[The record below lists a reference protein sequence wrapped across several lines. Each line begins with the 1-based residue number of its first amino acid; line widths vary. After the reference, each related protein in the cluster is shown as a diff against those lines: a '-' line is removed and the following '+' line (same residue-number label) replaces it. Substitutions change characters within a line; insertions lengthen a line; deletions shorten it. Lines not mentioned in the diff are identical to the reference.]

1 MGSLYIVILITLT
14 LTAVIFAY
22 FQFKKPSIKKIDTIY
37 MEALNAMLLSNKSKA
52 INLLS
57 TLVKNDS
64 EHISAYLQLGNLLR
78 DENTDRA
85 IKIHQ
90 MLTVRQNL
98 DKETKIEIFKSLALD
113 YKKNNDLK
121 RSKIEAEKIFKLD
134 KTNLWANEF
143 LLSLAEET
151 EDWDY
156 AEKKAKDLKKIKG
169 YEGDVNLSKYTLQ
182 KGLIHLE
189 KNNLIDAERLFRE
202 VVNESPDFAMS
213 YKYLGDI
220 KASDRDLVKAV
231 EYWEKFME
239 LSPNESH
246 LVFDNIET
254 ALFDLGRYSEVENFY
269 KKVLENNP
277 KDLNAGL
284 RLANVLNEKGE
295 NKAAIDLIDSFIS
308 EENPSVLV
316 MLMKLK
322 LSLSSKTPAELG
334 HFIDEILKLLKAQ
347 MNKII
352 FFYLFFQFYY
362 LKMLIYIFLLLMRV
376 N

>member
-1 MGSLYIVILITLT
+1 MDSIYIVIFIAVTFIIAILT
-14 LTAVIFAY
+14 Y
-22 FQFKKPSIKKIDTIY
+22 HQFKKPSNYKRADTIY
-37 MEALNAMLLSNKSKA
+37 MEALNAMLLSDKRKA

-64 EHISAYLQLGNLLR
+64 EHVSAYLQLGNLLR
-78 DENTDRA
+78 DEDTDRA

-90 MLTVRQNL
+90 MLTVRQRI

-113 YKKNNDLK
+113 YKKNNDLSK
-121 RSKIEAEKIFKLD
+121 SKIEAEKIFEFD

-143 LLSLAEET
+143 LLSLAEQT

-169 YEGDVNLSKYTLQ
+169 HDGDVNLSKYSLQ
-182 KGLIHLE
+182 KGVFHLE
-189 KNNLIDAERLFRE
+189 KNNLIDAERLFKE

-220 KASDRDLVKAV
+220 KYSKRDLVKAI
-231 EYWEKFME
+231 EYWEKYME
-239 LSPNESH
+239 LSKDESY
-246 LVFDNIET
+246 LVFDSIET
-254 ALFDLGRYSEVENFY
+254 ALFDLGRYSEVEKFY
-269 KKVLENNP
+269 RKVLKNNS

-295 NKAAIDLIDSFIS
+295 NKAAIDLTDSFIS
-308 EENPSVLV
+308 KENPSVLV

-334 HFIDEILKLLKAQ
+334 HFIDEILKVIKSS
-347 MNKII
+347 NE
-352 FFYLFFQFYY
+352 
-362 LKMLIYIFLLLMRV
+362 
-376 N
+376 

>member
-1 MGSLYIVILITLT
+1 MDSLYIVILITVT
-14 LTAVIFAY
+14 FTSAIFAY
-22 FQFKKPSIKKIDTIY
+22 FQFKKPSNKKKIDTIY

-98 DKETKIEIFKSLALD
+98 DIETKIEIFKSLALD
-113 YKKNNDLK
+113 YKKIDDK
-121 RSKIEAEKIFKLD
+121 QKSKIEAEKILKID
-134 KTNLWANEF
+134 KTNIWANEF

-151 EDWDY
+151 EQWDY
-156 AEKKAKDLKKIKG
+156 AEKKAIDIKKIKG
-169 YEGDVNLSKYTLQ
+169 YNREINLSYYTLQ
-182 KGLIHLE
+182 KGIIHLKDNDLTE
-189 KNNLIDAERLFRE
+189 AEILFRKAIS
-202 VVNESPDFAMS
+202 ESSEFGMP

-220 KASDRDLVKAV
+220 KYANRDLVKAV
-231 EYWEKFME
+231 EYWEKYME
-239 LSPNESH
+239 LSPSESH

-254 ALFDLGRYSEVENFY
+254 ALFDLGRYSEVEKFY
-269 KKVLENNP
+269 RKVLENNP

-295 NKAAIDLIDSFIS
+295 NKAAIDLIDSFIL
-308 EENPSVLV
+308 EKNPSVLV

-334 HFIDEILKLLKAQ
+334 HYLDEILKVIKSS
-347 MNKII
+347 NE
-352 FFYLFFQFYY
+352 
-362 LKMLIYIFLLLMRV
+362 
-376 N
+376 

>member
-1 MGSLYIVILITLT
+1 
-14 LTAVIFAY
+14 
-22 FQFKKPSIKKIDTIY
+22 
-37 MEALNAMLLSNKSKA
+37 MEALNAMLLSDKRKA

-64 EHISAYLQLGNLLR
+64 EHVSAYLQLGNLLR
-78 DENTDRA
+78 DEDPDKA

-98 DKETKIEIFKSLALD
+98 DKETKIEIFKSLSLD
-113 YKKNNDLK
+113 YKKINQLPK
-121 RSKIEAEKIFKLD
+121 SKIEAEKIFDLD
-134 KTNLWANEF
+134 KNNLWANEF
-143 LLSLAEET
+143 LLSLAEKT

-156 AEKKAKDLKKIKG
+156 AEKKARDLKKIKSF
-169 YEGDVNLSKYTLQ
+169 EGEVNLSNYTLQ
-182 KGLIHLE
+182 KGVRYFEENNASEAE
-189 KNNLIDAERLFRE
+189 KLFRKAI
-202 VVNESPDFAMS
+202 NESPEFAMP

-220 KASDRDLVKAV
+220 KSSNRDLIKAI

-239 LSPNESH
+239 LSHNESH
-246 LVFDNIET
+246 LVFDSIET
-254 ALFDLGRYSEVENFY
+254 ALFDLGRYSEVEKFY
-269 KKVLENNP
+269 RKVLENNS

-295 NKAAIDLIDSFIS
+295 NKAAIDLIDSFIL

-334 HFIDEILKLLKAQ
+334 HFIDEILKVIKSS
-347 MNKII
+347 NE
-352 FFYLFFQFYY
+352 
-362 LKMLIYIFLLLMRV
+362 
-376 N
+376 

>member
-1 MGSLYIVILITLT
+1 MDFIYIVFLIAVTFIIAILT
-14 LTAVIFAY
+14 Y
-22 FQFKKPSIKKIDTIY
+22 FQFKKPSNKTRTDTLY
-37 MEALNAMLLSNKSKA
+37 MEALNAILLSDKRKA

-64 EHISAYLQLGNLLR
+64 EHVSAYLQLGNLLR
-78 DENTDRA
+78 NEDTDRA

-90 MLTVRQNL
+90 MLTVRQKI

-113 YKKNNDLK
+113 YKKNNDLLK
-121 RSKIEAEKIFKLD
+121 SKIEAEKIFEFD

-169 YEGDVNLSKYTLQ
+169 FDGDVNLSKYSLQ
-182 KGLIHLE
+182 KGVIHLK
-189 KNNLIDAERLFRE
+189 KNNLIEAERHFRE
-202 VVNESPDFAMS
+202 VVNESPDLAMS

-220 KASDRDLVKAV
+220 KYSKRDLVKAI
-231 EYWEKFME
+231 EYWEKYME
-239 LSPNESH
+239 LSNDDSY
-246 LVFDNIET
+246 LVFDSIET
-254 ALFDLGRYSEVENFY
+254 ALFDLGRYSEVEKFY
-269 KKVLENNP
+269 RKVLENNS
-277 KDLNAGL
+277 KDLNAGM

-295 NKAAIDLIDSFIS
+295 NKAAINLIDSFIH
-308 EENPSVLV
+308 EENPSVQV

-334 HFIDEILKLLKAQ
+334 HFIDEILKVIKSS
-347 MNKII
+347 NE
-352 FFYLFFQFYY
+352 
-362 LKMLIYIFLLLMRV
+362 
-376 N
+376 

>member
-1 MGSLYIVILITLT
+1 MDFIYIVFLIAVTFIIAILT
-14 LTAVIFAY
+14 Y
-22 FQFKKPSIKKIDTIY
+22 FQFKKPSNKTRTDTLY
-37 MEALNAMLLSNKSKA
+37 MEALNAILLSDKRKA

-64 EHISAYLQLGNLLR
+64 EHVSAYLQLGNLLR
-78 DENTDRA
+78 NEDTDRA

-90 MLTVRQNL
+90 MLTVRQKI

-113 YKKNNDLK
+113 YKKNNDLLK
-121 RSKIEAEKIFKLD
+121 SKIEAEKIFEFD

-169 YEGDVNLSKYTLQ
+169 FDGDVNLSKYSLQ
-182 KGLIHLE
+182 KGVIHLK
-189 KNNLIDAERLFRE
+189 KNNLIEAERHFRE
-202 VVNESPDFAMS
+202 VVNESPDLAMS

-220 KASDRDLVKAV
+220 KYSKRDLVKAI
-231 EYWEKFME
+231 EYWEKYME
-239 LSPNESH
+239 LSNDDSY
-246 LVFDNIET
+246 LVFDSIET
-254 ALFDLGRYSEVENFY
+254 ALFDLGRYSEVEKFY
-269 KKVLENNP
+269 RKVLENNS

-295 NKAAIDLIDSFIS
+295 NKAAIDLIDSFIL
-308 EENPSVLV
+308 EDNPSVLV

-334 HFIDEILKLLKAQ
+334 HFIDEILKVIKTS
-347 MNKII
+347 NE
-352 FFYLFFQFYY
+352 
-362 LKMLIYIFLLLMRV
+362 
-376 N
+376 